1 MPLSNLTPE
10 QITNT
15 VTAAQIPYYDV
26 EEFATLSLEQLQAFS
41 DDQKLSMTSEQ
52 SDAFF
57 IALGQFTQE

>member
-1 MPLSNLTPE
+1 MPLSNLTPN

-41 DDQKLSMTSEQ
+41 DDRKAAMTEEQIAALTLALSQ
-52 SDAFF
+52 
-57 IALGQFTQE
+57 L